1 MPSRLQPLGKDQ
13 KNKILNS
20 LFIQGGKKEKIKVE
34 NGLQAQFAREP
45 NTSTVVVYEV
55 YLMSI
60 RIVVGSA
67 QQPKEA
73 QLHKDP

>member
-20 LFIQGGKKEKIKVE
+20 LFIQGGEKEKIKVE

-45 NTSTVVVYEV
+45 NTSTVSLYEV

>member
-1 MPSRLQPLGKDQ
+1 M
-13 KNKILNS
+13 
-20 LFIQGGKKEKIKVE
+20 E

-45 NTSTVVVYEV
+45 NSSIAFVHEV

-60 RIVVGSA
+60 RIVVRSA

-73 QLHKDP
+73 PIAQDP